1 MVVAILNVPA
11 AVSLNAPG
19 KLVKVY
25 VALLGVIEVS
35 LIVMTFDPT
44 SAVPLFVKVTAEIAP
59 DETDIVAVAPLP
71 VVVPPDTT
79 IDVSYVV
86 AYPLPGVITAVDSI
100 EPLL

>member
-1 MVVAILNVPA
+1 
-11 AVSLNAPG
+11 
-19 KLVKVY
+19 VKVY

-35 LIVMTFDPT
+35 LIVITFDPT
-44 SAVPLFVKVTAEIAP
+44 SEVPLFVKVTAEMAP
-59 DETDIVAVAPLP
+59 APETDIVAVAPLP

-100 EPLL
+100 DPLL